1 MLSGPSGAGK
11 GSVRRRLLER
21 MSLRY
26 GVSSTTRKPRPGEVD
41 GREYSFL
48 SRGEFERRIEAGEFI
63 EWAEV
68 YGNLYGTPRQP
79 LLDWLTAGV
88 DVVVEKDVHG
98 ASTLR
103 QRCPF
108 SVLVFIMPPTLA
120 QLEQR
125 VRGRGTEDDAQ
136 LGRRLARAAQEM
148 EASRHYDY
156 VIVNDDLEEC
166 VQTLAAVVTAERHR
180 AWRFGAAG
188 DGSGGEKV

>member
-26 GVSSTTRKPRPGEVD
+26 GVSATTRKPRPGEVD
-41 GREYSFL
+41 GREYCFL
-48 SRGEFERRIEAGEFI
+48 SRSEFERRIEAGEFI

-68 YGNLYGTPRQP
+68 YGNLYGTPQQP

-88 DVVVEKDVHG
+88 DVVVEKDVQG

-108 SVLVFIMPPTLA
+108 AVLVFIMPPTLA

-166 VQTLAAVVTAERHR
+166 VQALAAVVTAERHR
-180 AWRFGAAG
+180 AWRVGAAG
-188 DGSGGEKV
+188 DESGGEKV